1 MEDIKIANFGDEDIK
16 IAGNVPSKR
25 SAEDEVKD
33 TFDELLRAKNDGN
46 LNAITELGIK
56 TARYIMP
63 GEHSFVTE
71 TNDRGYGLQKRWLC
85 IFAAMIGFE
94 RATPSAL
101 LAKAAFNTMYQT
113 LEKEFSE
120 IFVGSGYS
128 TAMSFY
134 YLAVRSSFKV
144 EEEIGSTFAMLCGK
158 GTDKGIANE
167 GKDLFVRFVEFVE
180 SEVEAILK

>member
-1 MEDIKIANFGDEDIK
+1 MEDIKIANFDEDIK
-16 IAGNVPSKR
+16 IAGSKSSKR

-113 LEKEFSE
+113 LEKDFSE

-144 EEEIGSTFAMLCGK
+144 EEEIGGTFAMLCGK